1 MKIKNFLFF
10 IIHLFD
16 LSFTFIPIWNI
27 EKSSIDLTPQ
37 EGSSTIK
44 TIYENTD
51 YNLHAVLTKSITKI
65 NSEIKD
71 QNYIKMLDGES
82 NIETNWKD
90 IDQSYFI
97 YGIGHFVCPKGKNY
111 LHQYN
116 YQNLVEIKP
125 DGYSEAEDWELI
137 CFFQNVEDG
146 GINYKWLFQ
155 GFLNIKREISL
166 YGKAFNGGSWVGNN
180 IKNGLFDI
188 LKSSNLIDDQKYNM
202 YALAL
207 RTEKDDKYGIYL
219 YNYHFQIWNY
229 DGWNHGDKIA
239 KTFLDYLSNDM
250 KAYFDHESNYFYWMT
265 SNGTIDEFRSG
276 FSTKKIDLSIDNIDY
291 QTKKN
296 EISPLIFLNEVKLDK
311 LELMRN
317 TRFIY
322 YEVSE
327 KKDNNVIY
335 RGVIDIEINHVI
347 LNTNEKFTKFET
359 LTNYSIFAIKDNKA
373 YEICFIN
380 YNGKCVKRCPD
391 NKIFVLNNIDGNHCE
406 STCNK
411 YIIRPNDV
419 CIDYCNNTIYSSIND
434 GNKKICGFCKDIN
447 PKKPYKII
455 NKEGCLEEPPDNTY
469 VFNKEYFLLDYCS
482 ENCKKCSN
490 SETCD
495 ECEDGYNIINGKC
508 GKCYDNCE
516 TCNAFNGNED
526 IQHCTKCKKNL
537 YFFNETGEG
546 NCLDNCPI
554 GTYNDID
561 ICSKCHE
568 NCKTCTE
575 GPIDKNEN
583 CESCEDDKYLID
595 AENFGSNCVDECPN
609 GTNITNISNI
619 FYCVIPDD
627 PPEEEEEEEPEEEGE
642 KNSLLSYIYIIFIGV
657 CLFIMTICVY
667 RNICSNK
674 KSDNELI
681 TQIHTELQEN
691 NKLID

>member
-51 YNLHAVLTKSITKI
+51 YRLHAVLTKNITKI

-71 QNYIKMLDGES
+71 QNYIRMLDGEK

-97 YGIGHFVCPKGKNY
+97 ENLGHFVCAKGKNY
-111 LHQYN
+111 LNQYKN
-116 YQNLVEIKP
+116 QEFEVIKP
-125 DGYSEAEDWELI
+125 SNYTEADDWELI
-137 CFFQNVEDG
+137 CFNQTLYDG
-146 GINYKWLFQ
+146 RYYKWLFQ
-155 GFLNIKREISL
+155 GFLNIKREYSL
-166 YGKAFNGGSWVGNN
+166 FGKAFNDGDWVGNEIN
-180 IKNGLFDI
+180 RGLFDF
-188 LKSSNLIDDQKYNM
+188 LKSSDVIDGQKYNM
-202 YALAL
+202 YALVL
-207 RTEKDDKYGIYL
+207 RTKGIYL

-229 DGWNHGDKIA
+229 GGWNHGDEKGH
-239 KTFLDYLSNDM
+239 KFLDYRANDM
-250 KAYFDHESNYFYWMT
+250 KAYFDHKSKYFYWMT
-265 SNGTIDEFRSG
+265 SNGTTDEITSG
-276 FSTKKIDLSIDNIDY
+276 FSTKKIDLTVDDVDY

-296 EISPLIFLNEVKLDK
+296 EISPLIFLNEVNLDK

-327 KKDNNVIY
+327 KKDNNAIY
-335 RGVIDIEINHVI
+335 RGVIDIEINQVI

-380 YNGKCVKRCPD
+380 YNGKCVNRCPD
-391 NKIFVLNNIDGNHCE
+391 KKIFVLNNIDGNHCE
-406 STCNK
+406 STCGNYTIK
-411 YIIRPNDV
+411 PNDV

-434 GNKKICGFCKDIN
+434 GDKKICGFCKDIN

-455 NKEGCLEEPPDNTY
+455 NKEGCLEEPPYNTY
-469 VFNKEYFLLDYCS
+469 VFNKEYYLLDYCP
-482 ENCKKCSN
+482 ENCKKCSCLE
-490 SETCD
+490 SCD
-495 ECEDGYNIINGKC
+495 KCEDGYELINGKC
-508 GKCYDNCE
+508 GKCYVNCE
-516 TCNAFNGNED
+516 KCSDFNGNED
-526 IQHCTKCKKNL
+526 IQYCTKCKKNL

-546 NCLDNCPI
+546 NCLDNCPN

-575 GPIDKNEN
+575 GPKDKHEN
-583 CESCEDDKYLID
+583 CKTCEDDQYLVD
-595 AENFGSNCVDECPN
+595 AKEHDYDKNCVYECPN
-609 GTNITNISNI
+609 GTSITNISGV
-619 FYCVIPDD
+619 FYCTIPDID
-627 PPEEEEEEEPEEEGE
+627 EDE
-642 KNSLLSYIYIIFIGV
+642 KDSLLSYIYIIIFGA
-657 CLFIMTICVY
+657 CLFIMTICIY
-667 RNICSNK
+667 KNICSNK
-674 KSDNELI
+674 KNGNELI
-681 TQIHTELQEN
+681 AQIHTELQEN